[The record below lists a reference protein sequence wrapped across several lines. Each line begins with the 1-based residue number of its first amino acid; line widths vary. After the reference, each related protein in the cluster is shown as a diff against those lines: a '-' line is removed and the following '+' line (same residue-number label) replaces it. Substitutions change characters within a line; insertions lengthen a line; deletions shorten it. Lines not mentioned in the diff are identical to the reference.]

1 MYTKSDTGNITS
13 PDYPGQYK
21 NNQLYKWNIESNIST
36 EIQLV
41 FEDINLENSTGCIY
55 DYILVRILKCK
66 KKNKS

>member
-21 NNQLYKWNIESNIST
+21 HNQLYKWNIESNFST

-41 FEDINLENSTGCIY
+41 FEDIDLENSTGCIY
-55 DYILVRILKCK
+55 DYILVRILKSK
-66 KKNKS
+66 KETCL